1 MKHFLKILV
10 VVMISIPACG
20 FAQGQPALQKPLAVS
35 KVSKVG
41 GEGGFDYVYAD
52 ADGRKLYIARTGE
65 GGRVSVYN
73 LDTLE
78 PAGEIAHVNARG
90 VAVDPVSRHGFA
102 SSKPL
107 AMWDTGT
114 LSLIKSID
122 VQGAPDGIL
131 FDPYNERVWVFSHKA
146 PNATVVDGKTGEV
159 VGTMDLGGAPEQAA
173 SDGKGRLYVDIED
186 KDAVAVVDAAGLKV
200 LATYD
205 ISAQG
210 KGPGGL
216 ALDPKN
222 GILFA
227 SCHNPAIMVVLEAA
241 TGKTLAALPIGK
253 GTDGALFDPATM
265 EAYSSNGADGTLTV
279 VKENSPSDFV
289 VEQTLPTLPG
299 ARTSTLDRETSRIF
313 LITAEFGPAPSPPPN
328 GGWVRRPM
336 IPGTFTILR
345 VSR

>member
-1 MKHFLKILV
+1 VKLCGKPFVTAAAGVL
-10 VVMISIPACG
+10 ACG
-20 FAQGQPALQKPLAVS
+20 LSFGQPAPRKPLAVS

-41 GEGGFDYVYAD
+41 GDGGFDYVYAD
-52 ADGRKLYIARTGE
+52 AAGRKLYIPRTGE
-65 GGRVSVYN
+65 SGRICVYN

-78 PAGEIAHVNARG
+78 AVGEIAHVNARG
-90 VAVDPVSRHGFA
+90 VAVDPVSHHGFA

-114 LSLIKSID
+114 LSLIKTIE
-122 VQGAPDGIL
+122 VQGGPDGIL

-173 SDGKGRLYVDIED
+173 SDGNGRLYVDIED

-200 LATYD
+200 VATYD
-205 ISAQG
+205 ISARG

-216 ALDPKN
+216 ALDPRN

-227 SCHNPAIMVVLEAA
+227 SCHNPAVMVVLEAA
-241 TGKTLAALPIGK
+241 TGKTLATLPIGK

-279 VKENSPSDFV
+279 IKENSPTDIV
-289 VEQTLPTLPG
+289 VGQTLATLPG